1 MLDEIIEKWGGQE
14 VDAMQVYTEIFGLG
28 EGLIQ
33 ENGEPM
39 GEFKANPL
47 GYWRNANEKKGH
59 RRIFFED
66 TFEKTLKE
74 LQEADFSIVNGLAY
88 FGKRNAVQNASK
100 MYAMIFDL
108 DGITDITLDNFL
120 SGALVSKAYPMPNYI
135 VLSGHNIHLYYRF
148 EEPIS
153 LYPNIKLQLKELKY
167 SLTGK
172 MWNRYTS
179 TEKKVQF
186 QGINQGFRVIGGKT
200 KIEGVRVRAFEL
212 NLHPF
217 SLNAL
222 CQFVPEEKRVDEQKL
237 WRESKYTLE
246 EAKKKFPEWYDR
258 RVLNKEP
265 TGRWIC
271 KRDLYDWWKRQ
282 ITEFASYGHRYF
294 AIMCLAIYGI
304 KSGISQE
311 EVEKDA
317 MDLIPFLNGL
327 NPNAPFTVE
336 DCRSALECYDERYV
350 TFPINDIEK
359 ITGIAIPRNKR
370 NGRKQQ
376 QHIKM
381 VNAMRIMKRDML
393 GEDEYKN
400 NGRPDKSAIV
410 HEWRLAH
417 PEGRKVDCIRETG
430 LDKKTVY
437 RWWT

>member
-1 MLDEIIEKWGGQE
+1 MLEAIIEKWGGHE

-33 ENGEPM
+33 KNGEPT

-47 GYWRNANEKKGH
+47 GYWKNAEEKKGH

-66 TFEKTLKE
+66 TFEDTLKE

-88 FGKRNAVQNASK
+88 FGRKNIAQNASK

-108 DGITDITLDNFL
+108 DGITKITLDNFL
-120 SGALVSKAYPMPNYI
+120 SGAFVSRAYPVPNYV
-135 VLSGHNIHLYYRF
+135 VLSGHNVHLYYRF

-200 KIEGVRVRAFEL
+200 KIDGVRVRAFEL

-217 SLNAL
+217 SLSAL
-222 CQFVPEEKRVDEQKL
+222 CQFVPEEKRVDERKL
-237 WRESKYTLE
+237 WRERKYTLE
-246 EAKKKFPEWYDR
+246 QAKKLYPMWYER

-265 TGRWIC
+265 SGRWIC

-282 ITEFASYGHRYF
+282 IVEFASYGHRYF

-317 MDLIPFLNGL
+317 MDLVPFLDGL

-336 DCRSALECYDERYV
+336 DCKSALECYDEKYV

-370 NGRKQQ
+370 NGRTQQ

-400 NGRPDKSAIV
+400 NGRPTAQAKV
-410 HEWRLAH
+410 QEWRLAH
-417 PEGRKVDCIRETG
+417 PEGRKADCVRDTG

-437 RWWT
+437 KWWN